1 MVVLLKFF
9 WRDCNALVERRNS
22 SDSARSIVADG
33 HFRALACV
41 PAVREAWRMLMICT
55 YCNPNNRVE
64 TLGVDSYEVTGT
76 VTVCHSSPSSIRKMQ
91 NAGFFSAFTVKKTI
105 VYIGW
110 KFQLGILLLVALSTG
125 SQSNFRKQSI
135 AICCLSSI
143 EDGCT

>member
-91 NAGFFSAFTVKKTI
+91 VLLGVHCQKDYSLHWLEISTGHIAVSCSIHWLTVK
-105 VYIGW
+105 
-110 KFQLGILLLVALSTG
+110 LS
-125 SQSNFRKQSI
+125 
-135 AICCLSSI
+135 
-143 EDGCT
+143 